1 MNEQIGKKRD
11 WIKNAA
17 IVFLLIMLLLTFF
30 SNTIMNYSLPEVS
43 AQYMSSGTIQA
54 KVRGSGTVQAGDP
67 YIVSAESSRKV
78 AGVAVRNGDHVEKGD
93 VLYLLQEGDSAE
105 LKAAQKQLD
114 QMLNAY
120 KQSVLNANVD
130 LEIANKILNG
140 QFTGYNTYKTQI
152 DALKNEIKALEEHI
166 LSYETEVEKVRVMM
180 KEAEN
185 ESGGTVATEKRLA
198 YEASVSAR
206 KDAETALSNA
216 VKAAGVTDAADAAS
230 KLTAISNEISVKQQ
244 TVNEINNSVEY
255 QQAETMRAGYESKI
269 QSAKSELE
277 RVTADGTGN
286 EEVVVNE
293 ATGEKKTKQ
302 QLAQEAWNQ
311 TVADLNV
318 HMASTVYKNL
328 KDAEDA
334 LAIGLAKQPAY
345 EQVVNANN
353 TLNSAKKAEENAWKD
368 YEAAG
373 PDHSVA
379 ISQYAN
385 VIRINEEYILEQ
397 KGIVSEKEKAV
408 TELLAQ
414 MQQENA
420 FSAELE
426 AIDEQRK
433 LVAELKKDTGTGN
446 IVAPISGT
454 VQDMR
459 LTAGNTT
466 IVGEQVATILPD
478 GTEFTMEVS
487 VTREQAQRLSV
498 GDIADIQ
505 NSWYYSD
512 VTCVLQKIKTDKSD
526 PAGKRILVFKVEGE
540 VSDGQN
546 LNISIG
552 QRSANYDYIVPN
564 SAIREDNNGK
574 FILIVKQKS
583 SPLGNRYYAER
594 VDVQV
599 LGSDDT
605 KSAITGELNWDY
617 VITTATKP
625 VEAGQLIRL
634 AD

>member
-11 WIKNAA
+11 WIKNAV
-17 IVFLLIMLLLTFF
+17 IVFLIIMLILTFF

-67 YIVSAESSRKV
+67 YTVTVESSRKISSV
-78 AGVAVRNGDHVEKGD
+78 GVRNGDHVEKGD
-93 VLYLLQEGDSAE
+93 VLYFLQEGDSAE
-105 LKAAQKQLD
+105 LKEAQKKLD
-114 QMLNAY
+114 QMLDTY
-120 KQSVLNANVD
+120 RQSALDADVD
-130 LEIANKILNG
+130 PETTNKILNG
-140 QFTGYNTYKTQI
+140 QFTGYNTFKTKI
-152 DALKNEIKALEEHI
+152 DAMKNEIKELEETIFH
-166 LSYETEVEKVRVMM
+166 YETEVEKVRVMM
-180 KEAEN
+180 KEAES
-185 ESGGTVATEKRLA
+185 ETSDSSTEKRLA
-198 YEASVSAR
+198 YEDSVSTR
-206 KDAETALSNA
+206 KNAENAYTKAL
-216 VKAAGVTDAADAAS
+216 KAAGVADAAEAATKLSAVS
-230 KLTAISNEISVKQQ
+230 KEVAAKQQ
-244 TVNEINNSVEY
+244 AVDAIVNGTEY
-255 QQAETMRAGYESKI
+255 QQAETMRVGYESKL

-277 RVTADGTGN
+277 RVTADGTGS
-286 EEVVVNE
+286 EEIIVNE

-311 TVADLNV
+311 TVADLDV
-318 HMASTVYKNL
+318 HMQSSVYQNL
-328 KDAEDA
+328 KAAKEALEAEQ
-334 LAIGLAKQPAY
+334 AKQPAY
-345 EQVVNANN
+345 EQVVNAKDA
-353 TLNSAKKAEENAWKD
+353 LSSAQKAEENAWKE

-385 VIRINEEYILEQ
+385 VIRINEEFILEQ
-397 KGIVSEKEKAV
+397 KAIVAAKESEVAN
-408 TELLAQ
+408 LLAQ
-414 MQQENA
+414 MQQENTL
-420 FSAELE
+420 SAELD
-426 AIDEQRK
+426 AIQEQRE
-433 LVAELKKDTGTGN
+433 LIAELKKDTGAGN
-446 IVAPISGT
+446 VVAPISGT

-459 LTAGNTT
+459 LTAGSTT
-466 IVGEQVATILPD
+466 IAGEQVATILPD
-478 GTEFTMEVS
+478 GTEYTMEVS

-512 VTCVLQKIKTDKSD
+512 VTCVLQQIKTDKSD
-526 PAGKRILVFKVEGE
+526 PAAKRTLVFKVEGE

-552 QRSANYDYIVPN
+552 QKSANYDYIVPN

-574 FILIVKQKS
+574 FILIVTQKS

-594 VDVQV
+594 VDVEV

-605 KSAITGELNWDY
+605 KSAITGDLNWDY

>member
-1 MNEQIGKKRD
+1 MNDQIGKKRD
-11 WIKNAA
+11 WIKNAT
-17 IVFLLIMLLLTFF
+17 IVFLLIMLVLTFF

-67 YIVSAESSRKV
+67 YTVTAESSRKV
-78 AGVAVRNGDHVEKGD
+78 AGVGVRNGDHVEKGD
-93 VLYLLQEGDSAE
+93 VLYLLQEGDSTE
-105 LKAAQKQLD
+105 LKEAQKQLD
-114 QMLNAY
+114 QMLDAY
-120 KQSVLNANVD
+120 RQSALNADVD
-130 LEIANKILNG
+130 PETTNKILNG
-140 QFTGYNTYKTQI
+140 QFTGYNTFKTQI
-152 DALKNEIKALEEHI
+152 DTMKNEIKALEEHI
-166 LSYETEVEKVRVMM
+166 LHYETEVEKVRVLMQ
-180 KEAEN
+180 EAEN
-185 ESGGTVATEKRLA
+185 ETSDSSAEKRLA
-198 YEASVSAR
+198 YEASVSER
-206 KDAETALSNA
+206 KNAEAALSDA
-216 VKAAGVTDAADAAS
+216 VKAAGVADAADAAT
-230 KLTAISNEISVKQQ
+230 KLTAISSDISTKQQ
-244 TVNEINNSVEY
+244 AVDNIKNSIEY
-255 QQAETMRAGYESKI
+255 QQAETMRVGYESKI

-286 EEVVVNE
+286 EEVIVNQG
-293 ATGEKKTKQ
+293 TGETKTKQ
-302 QLAQEAWNQ
+302 QIAQEVWNQ
-311 TVADLNV
+311 AVEDLAV
-318 HMASTVYKNL
+318 HMESAVYQNFAA
-328 KDAEDA
+328 AEEDLSVA
-334 LAIGLAKQPAY
+334 LAKQPAY
-345 EQVVNANN
+345 ELVVNADNA
-353 TLNSAKKAEENAWKD
+353 LSLAQQAEETALKE
-368 YEAAG
+368 YQAAG

-385 VIRINEEYILEQ
+385 VIRINEEYIIEQ
-397 KGIVSEKEKAV
+397 KAIVAEKESELAD
-408 TELLAQ
+408 LLAR
-414 MQQENA
+414 MQQENTL
-420 FSAELE
+420 SAELE
-426 AIDEQRK
+426 AIEEQRA
-433 LVAELKKDTGTGN
+433 LIAELKKDTGTGN

-466 IVGEQVATILPD
+466 IIGEQVATILPD
-478 GTEFTMEVS
+478 GTEYTMEVS

-505 NSWYYSD
+505 NSWYYTD
-512 VTCVLQKIKTDKSD
+512 VTCVLQQIKTDKSD
-526 PAGKRILVFKVEGE
+526 PAAKRILVFKVEGE

>member
-11 WIKNAA
+11 WIKNAT

-54 KVRGSGTVQAGDP
+54 KVRGNGTVQAGDP
-67 YIVSAESSRKV
+67 YTVIAESSRKID
-78 AGVAVRNGDHVEKGD
+78 GVGVRNGDHVEKGD

-114 QMLNAY
+114 QMLDAY
-120 KQSVLNANVD
+120 RQSALNADVD
-130 LEIANKILNG
+130 LETTNKILNG
-140 QFTGYNTYKTQI
+140 QFTGYNSFKAQI
-152 DALKNEIKALEEHI
+152 DAIKNEIKALEEHI
-166 LSYETEVEKVRVMM
+166 LHYETEVEKVRVMM

-185 ESGGTVATEKRLA
+185 ETGTDSKEKRLA
-198 YEASVSAR
+198 YEASVSER
-206 KDAETALSNA
+206 KNAEAALSNA
-216 VKAAGVTDAADAAS
+216 IKVAGVADAADAS
-230 KLTAISNEISVKQQ
+230 TKLTAISSEISTKQQ
-244 TVNEINNSVEY
+244 AVDTIKNSIEY
-255 QQAETMRAGYESKI
+255 QQAETMRSGYESKI

-277 RVTADGTGN
+277 RVTADGTGSD
-286 EEVVVNE
+286 EVIVNE
-293 ATGEKKTKQ
+293 STGEKKTKQ

-311 TVADLNV
+311 TVADLDL
-318 HMASTVYKNL
+318 HMQSAVYQNL
-328 KDAEDA
+328 AAAEDA
-334 LAIGLAKQPAY
+334 LAVVTAKKPAY
-345 EQVVNANN
+345 EQVVNANIV
-353 TLNSAKKAEENAWKD
+353 LNSAKKAEESALKA

-385 VIRINEEYILEQ
+385 VIQINEEYIIEQ
-397 KGIVSEKEKAV
+397 KAIVTEKERAV
-408 TELLAQ
+408 SDLLAQ
-414 MQQENA
+414 MQQENVL
-420 FSAELE
+420 SAELE
-426 AIDEQRK
+426 AIQEQRA
-433 LVAELKKDTGTGN
+433 LIAELKKDTGTGN

-478 GTEFTMEVS
+478 GTEYTMEVS
-487 VTREQAQRLSV
+487 VTREQAQRLNV

-505 NSWYYSD
+505 NSWYYSN
-512 VTCVLQKIKTDKSD
+512 VTCVLQQIKTDKSD
-526 PAGKRILVFKVEGE
+526 PAAKRILVFKVEGD

-564 SAIREDNNGK
+564 SAVREDNNGK
-574 FILIVKQKS
+574 FILVVKQKS

-605 KSAITGELNWDY
+605 KSAITGDLNWDY

>member
-11 WIKNAA
+11 WIKNAV
-17 IVFLLIMLLLTFF
+17 IVFLIIMLILTFF

-67 YIVSAESSRKV
+67 YTVTVESSRKISSV
-78 AGVAVRNGDHVEKGD
+78 GVRNGDHVEKGD
-93 VLYLLQEGDSAE
+93 VRYCLQEGDSAE
-105 LKAAQKQLD
+105 LKEAQKKLD
-114 QMLNAY
+114 QMLDAY
-120 KQSVLNANVD
+120 RQSALDADVD
-130 LEIANKILNG
+130 PETTNKILNG
-140 QFTGYNTYKTQI
+140 QFTGYNTFKTKI
-152 DALKNEIKALEEHI
+152 DAMKNEIKELEETIFH
-166 LSYETEVEKVRVMM
+166 YETEVEKVRVMM
-180 KEAEN
+180 KEAES
-185 ESGGTVATEKRLA
+185 ETSDSSTEKRLA
-198 YEASVSAR
+198 YEDSVSTR
-206 KDAETALSNA
+206 KNAENAYTKAL
-216 VKAAGVTDAADAAS
+216 KAAGVADAAEAATKLSAVS
-230 KLTAISNEISVKQQ
+230 KEVAAKQQ
-244 TVNEINNSVEY
+244 AVDAIVNGTEY
-255 QQAETMRAGYESKI
+255 QQAETMRVGYESKL

-277 RVTADGTGN
+277 RVIADGTGS
-286 EEVVVNE
+286 EEIIVNE

-311 TVADLNV
+311 TVADLDV
-318 HMASTVYKNL
+318 HMQSSVYQNL
-328 KDAEDA
+328 KAAKEALEAEQ
-334 LAIGLAKQPAY
+334 AKQPAY
-345 EQVVNANN
+345 EQVVNAKDA
-353 TLNSAKKAEENAWKD
+353 LSSAQKAEENAWKE

-385 VIRINEEYILEQ
+385 VIRINEEFILEQ
-397 KGIVSEKEKAV
+397 KAIVAAKESEVAN
-408 TELLAQ
+408 LLAQ
-414 MQQENA
+414 MQQENTL
-420 FSAELE
+420 SAELD
-426 AIDEQRK
+426 AIQEQRE
-433 LVAELKKDTGTGN
+433 LIAELKKDTGAGN
-446 IVAPISGT
+446 VVAPISGT

-459 LTAGNTT
+459 LTAGSTT
-466 IVGEQVATILPD
+466 IAGEQVATILPD
-478 GTEFTMEVS
+478 GTEYTMEVS

-512 VTCVLQKIKTDKSD
+512 VTCVLQQIKTDKSD
-526 PAGKRILVFKVEGE
+526 PAAKRILVFKVEGE

-552 QRSANYDYIVPN
+552 QKSANYDYIVPN

-574 FILIVKQKS
+574 FILIVTQKS
-583 SPLGNRYYAER
+583 SPLGHRYYAER
-594 VDVQV
+594 VDVEV

-605 KSAITGELNWDY
+605 KSAITGDLNWDY

>member
-11 WIKNAA
+11 WIKNAI
-17 IVFLLIMLLLTFF
+17 IVFLIIMLLLTFF

-67 YIVSAESSRKV
+67 YTVTVETSRKISSV
-78 AGVAVRNGDHVEKGD
+78 GVRNGDHVEKGD
-93 VLYLLQEGDSAE
+93 VLYFLQEGDSAE
-105 LKAAQKQLD
+105 LKEAQKKLD
-114 QMLNAY
+114 QMLDAY
-120 KQSVLNANVD
+120 RQSALDADVD
-130 LEIANKILNG
+130 PETTNKILNG
-140 QFTGYNTYKTQI
+140 QFTGYNAFKTQI
-152 DALKNEIKALEEHI
+152 DSMKNEIKALEENI
-166 LSYETEVEKVRVMM
+166 LHYETEVEKVRVMM
-180 KEAEN
+180 KEAES
-185 ESGGTVATEKRLA
+185 ETSDSSAEKRLA
-198 YEASVSAR
+198 YEASVSTR
-206 KDAETALSNA
+206 KNAETSLANA
-216 VKAAGVTDAADAAS
+216 VKTAGVADAAEAAT
-230 KLTAISNEISVKQQ
+230 KLEAVAKEVAAKQQ
-244 TVNEINNSVEY
+244 TVDAILNGTEY
-255 QQAETMRAGYESKI
+255 QQAETMRAGLESKL
-269 QSAKSELE
+269 QNVKSELE
-277 RVTADGTGN
+277 KVTADGTGS
-286 EEVVVNE
+286 EEVIVNE
-293 ATGEKKTKQ
+293 ATGETKTKQ

-311 TVADLNV
+311 TVADLDV
-318 HMASTVYKNL
+318 HMQSNVYQNL
-328 KDAEDA
+328 KAAQDA
-334 LAIGLAKQPAY
+334 LEAEQAKMAVY
-345 EQVVNANN
+345 EQVVNAKNV
-353 TLNSAKKAEENAWKD
+353 LSSAQKSEENAWKE

-397 KGIVSEKEKAV
+397 KAIVAAKEAEV
-408 TELLAQ
+408 EGLLAQ
-414 MQQENA
+414 MQQENTL
-420 FSAELE
+420 SAELD
-426 AIDEQRK
+426 AIQDQRE
-433 LVAELKKDTGTGN
+433 LIAELKKDTGAGN

-459 LTAGNTT
+459 LTAGSTT

-478 GTEFTMEVS
+478 GTEYTMEVS

-512 VTCVLQKIKTDKSD
+512 VTCVLQQIKTDKSD
-526 PAGKRILVFKVEGE
+526 PAAKRILVFKVEGE

-552 QRSANYDYIVPN
+552 QKSANYDYIVPN

-574 FILIVKQKS
+574 FILTVTQKS

-594 VDVQV
+594 VDVEV

-605 KSAITGELNWDY
+605 KSAITGDLNWDY

>member
-11 WIKNAA
+11 WIKNAV
-17 IVFLLIMLLLTFF
+17 IVFLIIMLILTFF

-67 YIVSAESSRKV
+67 YTVTVESSRKISSV
-78 AGVAVRNGDHVEKGD
+78 GVRNGDHVEKGD
-93 VLYLLQEGDSAE
+93 VLYFLQEGDSAE
-105 LKAAQKQLD
+105 LKEAQKKLD
-114 QMLNAY
+114 QMLDTY
-120 KQSVLNANVD
+120 RQSALDADVD
-130 LEIANKILNG
+130 PETTNKILNG
-140 QFTGYNTYKTQI
+140 QFTGYNTFKTKI
-152 DALKNEIKALEEHI
+152 DAMKNEIKELEETIFH
-166 LSYETEVEKVRVMM
+166 YETEVEKVRVMM
-180 KEAEN
+180 KEAES
-185 ESGGTVATEKRLA
+185 ETSDSSTEKRLA
-198 YEASVSAR
+198 YEDSVSTR
-206 KDAETALSNA
+206 KNAENAYTKAL
-216 VKAAGVTDAADAAS
+216 KAAGVADAAEAATKLSAVS
-230 KLTAISNEISVKQQ
+230 KEVAAKQQ
-244 TVNEINNSVEY
+244 AVDAIVNGTEY
-255 QQAETMRAGYESKI
+255 QQAETMRVGYESKL

-277 RVTADGTGN
+277 RVTADGTGS
-286 EEVVVNE
+286 EEIIVNE

-311 TVADLNV
+311 TVADLDV
-318 HMASTVYKNL
+318 HMQSSVYQNL
-328 KDAEDA
+328 KAAKEA
-334 LAIGLAKQPAY
+334 LEVEQAKQPAY
-345 EQVVNANN
+345 EQVVNAKDA
-353 TLNSAKKAEENAWKD
+353 LSSAQKAEENAWKE

-385 VIRINEEYILEQ
+385 VIRINEEFILEQ
-397 KGIVSEKEKAV
+397 KAIVAAKESEVAN
-408 TELLAQ
+408 LLAQ
-414 MQQENA
+414 MQQENTL
-420 FSAELE
+420 SAELD
-426 AIDEQRK
+426 AIQEQRE
-433 LVAELKKDTGTGN
+433 LIAELKKDTGAGN
-446 IVAPISGT
+446 VVAPISGT

-459 LTAGNTT
+459 LTAGSTT
-466 IVGEQVATILPD
+466 IAGEQVATILPD
-478 GTEFTMEVS
+478 GTEYTMEVS

-505 NSWYYSD
+505 NSWYYSN
-512 VTCVLQKIKTDKSD
+512 VTCVLQQIKTDKSD
-526 PAGKRILVFKVEGE
+526 PATKRILVFKVEGD

-552 QRSANYDYIVPN
+552 QKSANYDCIVPN

-574 FILIVKQKS
+574 FILIVTQKS

-594 VDVQV
+594 VDVEV

-605 KSAITGELNWDY
+605 KSAVTGNLNWDY